1 MGLFYRRP
9 LCLFCALFILF
20 ALFFGYANNILNK
33 TIIIL
38 LSVTA
43 LILIVLCFAI
53 KKHKVVFIF
62 CLLCVCSVIL
72 SMLLGV
78 FRMEY
83 REQQAER
90 YMGKRTVVASVTD
103 VDYSSEYT
111 SVYTVKIEN
120 ISGNKTDIKA
130 QLVCAFP
137 SCFDVGDIVRAPLEL
152 KSVSSTAL
160 GMTASQ
166 RCADRDTQLLAV
178 LYDADNAFVKR
189 FDDEL
194 SFLRVIFEKNGLYVI
209 VDSSRDFIC
218 NRLDALLDEDTC
230 GLAKGFLLGDRSDIS
245 TEDIRDF
252 RRTGLSHIFA
262 VSGMHITILLG
273 SLNYILKLLFVRKP
287 VRMAVVAI
295 SAIPMLAVTGFA
307 LSAWRS
313 VIMLWIAYIFVM
325 LSEDNDMPTALFISI
340 ALIIAVSPY
349 AVYDIGMWL
358 SFLATLGLVTVYPWL
373 EEKIPYPKK
382 GKLRTFFKFSRTA
395 LLIMIM
401 TLVCNIFVLP
411 LQWYIFGEIS
421 LVSCIANV
429 IISPLSTMFMISIL
443 ICIICGAIPFIGQVC
458 VSVVNL
464 LCVLIQQTVGGL
476 SSLDLATV
484 SLRYPFAS
492 VLVIIFTV
500 SFVILLIVEL
510 KRKWLI
516 LIPIV
521 SYVLAFSVSI
531 CIFNI
536 LNQQEFAYYKDDSQE
551 LITVSSNQNLAIID
565 MSNGA
570 YFRYADVMYCAAENG
585 AVCVDK
591 IIFTKITKI
600 HISAMDYFLRSNI
613 VNTIYIPTPQNQEQR
628 QNALIMAALAEDCGT
643 DAYLYSANDI
653 IELDGIELVI
663 DALYDEDKLH
673 TTVFAASED
682 KIIGYADAHIF
693 DGKTDLRFASEFE
706 KCDTLLIGS
715 HSALKDTYMPCVS
728 KNTTVVYMSEEL
740 YKLSKRKEKSYCNIK
755 ENTVLV
761 FPLK

>member
-9 LCLFCALFILF
+9 LCLFCAIFIFF
-20 ALFFGYANNILNK
+20 ALFFGYANNIFN
-33 TIIIL
+33 TIVITV
-38 LSVTA
+38 LSVMA
-43 LILIVLCFAI
+43 LIFAVLGFVL
-53 KKHKVVFIF
+53 KRYQVVFIF
-62 CLLCVCSVIL
+62 CLLCVCSVIF
-72 SMLLGV
+72 SMLLGT

-83 REQQAER
+83 HEQQAER
-90 YMGKRTVVASVTD
+90 YIGKRTVVASVTD

-111 SVYTVKIEN
+111 AVYTVKIES

-130 QLVCAFP
+130 QLVCAFT
-137 SCFDVGDIVRAPLEL
+137 SDFDVGDIVRAPLEL
-152 KSVSSTAL
+152 KSISSKAL

-166 RCADRDTQLLAV
+166 RHADRDTQLLAV
-178 LYDADNAFVKR
+178 LYDADDVFVKR
-189 FDDEL
+189 FDDTI
-194 SFLRVIFEKNGLYVI
+194 SSWRAIFEKNGLYVI
-209 VDSSRDFIC
+209 VDRSRDFVR
-218 NRLDALLDEDTC
+218 NRLDTLLDEHTS

-245 TEDIRDF
+245 TEDIRNF

-273 SLNYILKLLFVRKP
+273 SLNYIFKLLFVRKS
-287 VRMAVVAI
+287 VRMSVVAI

-373 EEKIPYPKK
+373 EEKIPYPQK
-382 GKLRTFFKFSRTA
+382 GKWRMFFKILRTA
-395 LLIMIM
+395 LLTMIM
-401 TLVCNIFVLP
+401 TLVCNVFVLP

-421 LVSCIANV
+421 LISCIANV
-429 IISPLSTMFMISIL
+429 IISPLSAMFMISIL
-443 ICIICGAIPFIGQVC
+443 ICVILGSIPIIGQVC
-458 VSVVNL
+458 ASFVNL
-464 LCVLIQQTVGGL
+464 LCILIQQTVGTL
-476 SSLDLATV
+476 SHLNFATV
-484 SLRYPFAS
+484 SLRYSFAS

-516 LIPIV
+516 SIPVV
-521 SYVLAFSVSI
+521 SFALAFSV
-531 CIFNI
+531 CIFLFNT
-536 LNQQEFAYYKDDSQE
+536 LKPQEMTYYKDDSQGF
-551 LITVSSNQNLAIID
+551 ITVLSSDNLAIVDI
-565 MSNGA
+565 SNGA
-570 YFRYADVMYCAAENG
+570 YFRYADVMYDAAERG

-600 HISAMDYFLRSNI
+600 HISTMDYFLRSNI
-613 VNTIYIPTPQNQEQR
+613 VNTIYIPIPQNQEQR
-628 QNALIMAALAEDCGT
+628 QNSLIMAALANDCGT
-643 DAYLYSANDI
+643 DAYLYSTNDI

-663 DALYDEDKLH
+663 DVLYDEDKLH

-682 KIIGYADAHIF
+682 KIVGYADANVF
-693 DGKTDLRFASEFE
+693 NGKTDLRFAQIFE

-715 HSALKDTYMPCVS
+715 HSVPKDTYMPCVP
-728 KNTTVVYMSEEL
+728 KNTTVVYMSEDL
-740 YKLSKRKEKSYCNIK
+740 YKFSRRKENSYCNVK